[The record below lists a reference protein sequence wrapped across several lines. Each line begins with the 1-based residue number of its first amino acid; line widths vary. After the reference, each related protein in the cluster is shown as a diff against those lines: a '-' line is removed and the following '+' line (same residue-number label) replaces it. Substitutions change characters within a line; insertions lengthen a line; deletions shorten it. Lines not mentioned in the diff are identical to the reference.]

1 MAGPARVL
9 SLAARALAR
18 TGDGV
23 NGGASIV
30 SLVPYMVIRAAE
42 KAGLD
47 PAPLHLLAGTVP
59 GSPPAGDVHL
69 PIERYYQVWERI
81 IAALDHPGF
90 PLLAA
95 RESRVEDNELFG
107 FLAMSCE
114 SLGEAFARTA
124 RYRVLYNRGARW
136 ELLHE
141 PAATRVIWYPWPGDR
156 GRVGVRAATDFAVM
170 DMCSAARQLSRT
182 DVQPLEV
189 RFTHGPAGDPLALR
203 AFFGVDPRFH
213 AALDELVYPP
223 DVLATPIA
231 SFNSRLR
238 DYFEAQCRELA
249 SHFAD
254 DAPVAARVRK
264 ELMAAMDGGDPSMEA
279 VAGRLAMSA
288 RSLHRH
294 LGEEGCQ
301 FTALLDEVRQEFA
314 KRYLA
319 RGTVSASEVAYL
331 VGFQSP
337 TAFFRAFKRWTGQT
351 PSTYRP

>member
-1 MAGPARVL
+1 MPA
-9 SLAARALAR
+9 A
-18 TGDGV
+18 
-23 NGGASIV
+23 
-30 SLVPYMVIRAAE
+30 
-42 KAGLD
+42 
-47 PAPLHLLAGTVP
+47 
-59 GSPPAGDVHL
+59 DVHL
-69 PIERYYQVWERI
+69 AIDRYYELWERI
-81 IAALDHPGF
+81 IAALDRPGF

-95 RESRVEDNELFG
+95 AESRLEDNELFG

-136 ELLHE
+136 ELQQE
-141 PAATRVIWYPWPGDR
+141 TDVTRLIWYPWPGDR
-156 GRVGVRAATDFAVM
+156 KRPGGRARRSSSRSWTCARRRGSSRAGRP
-170 DMCSAARQLSRT
+170 AAGGSFCPRPRGRTRRRCGPSSGSSRPST
-182 DVQPLEV
+182 P
-189 RFTHGPAGDPLALR
+189 
-203 AFFGVDPRFH
+203 
-213 AALDELVYPP
+213 ALDELVLPP
-223 DVLATPIA
+223 DVLATPVA

-249 SHFAD
+249 SRFAD

-264 ELMAAMDGGDPSMEA
+264 ELLAAMDGGDPSMEA
-279 VAGRLAMSA
+279 VAARLGMSA
-288 RSLHRH
+288 RSLHRR
-294 LGEEGCQ
+294 LGEEGCR
-301 FTALLDEVRQEFA
+301 FNGLLDEIRQEFA